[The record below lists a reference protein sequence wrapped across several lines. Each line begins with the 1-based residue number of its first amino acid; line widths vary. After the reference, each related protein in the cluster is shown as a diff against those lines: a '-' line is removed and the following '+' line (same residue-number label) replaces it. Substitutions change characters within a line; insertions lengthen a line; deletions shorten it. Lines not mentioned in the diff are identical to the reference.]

1 MALWDLPGAYL
12 QNQKTP
18 LMSCQSM
25 IDYDLSPISL
35 EIRYIAIPKAGDA
48 HGYKTVLVV
57 SVLGLLSLA
66 LLVCQNPV
74 GLLCIA
80 LCQTPGTFAKLYVTL
95 KA

>member
-48 HGYKTVLVV
+48 HGYKTVV
-57 SVLGLLSLA
+57 SVL
-66 LLVCQNPV
+66 

-80 LCQTPGTFAKLYVTL
+80 LCQSPGTFAKLYVTL